1 MHYWNIISNSAIM
14 MLSVVISLFQLLFL
28 HINVQFYQF
37 QINQNSM
44 MLLVNLSDKWKN
56 LPCLIKLTNQLVW
69 PYLTPCWP
77 WLTLC
82 SGSIGKRYA
91 RTDEIAIPYGITIDF
106 HTLKISP
113 STVTLRDRDT
123 TGQVRLPL
131 SEVAEVIDQM
141 CLGAITWNHVTQK
154 YPNQDEWVAQ
164 NPIEE

>member
-1 MHYWNIISNSAIM
+1 MPLHFIPSSPLIS
-14 MLSVVISLFQLLFL
+14 
-28 HINVQFYQF
+28 
-37 QINQNSM
+37 
-44 MLLVNLSDKWKN
+44 
-56 LPCLIKLTNQLVW
+56 P
-69 PYLTPCWP
+69 LTPD
-77 WLTLC
+77 

-131 SEVAEVIDQM
+131 SEVADVIDQM
-141 CLGAITWNHVTQK
+141 CLGAMTWDQVTQK
-154 YPNQDEWVAQ
+154 YPNQDDWVAQ